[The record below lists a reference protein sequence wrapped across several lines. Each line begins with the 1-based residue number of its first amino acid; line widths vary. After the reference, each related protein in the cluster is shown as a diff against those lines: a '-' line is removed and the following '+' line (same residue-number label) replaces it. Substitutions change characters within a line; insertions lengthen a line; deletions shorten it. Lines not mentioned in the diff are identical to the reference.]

1 MGVKRGRLVAAVCVI
16 LLGVLAGGYLAWC
29 SFDNS
34 IVDTAKLSS
43 GNMGYTKFG
52 GTVADIDR
60 NAKTVTVA
68 LKWEVHSN
76 QECNKTLTC
85 DYGEIS
91 DKECLELIEQ
101 LSAGNEVRASSRT
114 NDYYEKDPVPLSYI
128 CLEDGSRGEQWIATK
143 DRYPADPSYDEK
155 GFKRGELESLGI
167 GEAQ

>member
-1 MGVKRGRLVAAVCVI
+1 MGTKRVKLVVVVGVI
-16 LLGVLAGGYLAWC
+16 LLGVLAGGYFAWR
-29 SFDNS
+29 SFNNS
-34 IVDTAKLSS
+34 IVDAKKSSS
-43 GNMGYTKFG
+43 GNMGYTSFG

-60 NAKTVTVA
+60 DVNTVTIA
-68 LKWEVHSN
+68 LKWEAHSN

-101 LSAGNEVRASSRT
+101 LCAGNEVRASSWT

-167 GEAQ
+167 GAAQ